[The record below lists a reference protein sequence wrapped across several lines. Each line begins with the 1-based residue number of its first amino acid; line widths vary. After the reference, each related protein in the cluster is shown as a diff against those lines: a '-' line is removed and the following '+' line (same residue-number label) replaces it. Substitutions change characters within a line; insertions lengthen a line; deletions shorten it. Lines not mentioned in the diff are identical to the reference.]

1 MIKSSIIGNTQISF
15 PAVQGLAFS
24 PLVKKIEIKNI
35 YQQWQGESIEQIK
48 SKTQEN
54 PYSMRIGLPKVDEQ
68 LRQDNMYLILSYLSY
83 NPVNKDIENREIV
96 TYRNTN
102 KIIIGQSP
110 DEYKFKNYK
119 LFVDDNVVAK
129 DYIFSDDEMSLRQ
142 TITHLANK
150 IQKLQQEITN
160 IKSQQLQPQKQTIYN
175 Q

>member
-1 MIKSSIIGNTQISF
+1 
-15 PAVQGLAFS
+15 LAS
-24 PLVKKIEIKNI
+24 PN
-35 YQQWQGESIEQIK
+35 WTGTS
-48 SKTQEN
+48 N
-54 PYSMRIGLPKVDEQ
+54 
-68 LRQDNMYLILSYLSY
+68 N
-83 NPVNKDIENREIV
+83 N
-96 TYRNTN
+96 NTN

>member
-1 MIKSSIIGNTQISF
+1 MIRSSIISNTQTSF
-15 PAVQGLAFS
+15 PAIQGLAFS

-35 YQQWQGESIEQIK
+35 YQQWHGENIQQIQ
-48 SKTQEN
+48 SKAQEN
-54 PYSMRIGLPKVDEQ
+54 PYNIRIGLPKVDEQ

-110 DEYKFKNYK
+110 DEYKFEKYK

-129 DYIFSDDEMSLRQ
+129 DYLFSDDEMSVRQ
-142 TITHLANK
+142 ALAHLTNK
-150 IQKLQQEITN
+150 VQKLQQEITN
-160 IKSQQLQPQKQTIYN
+160 LKQQQLQPQKQTIYN

>member
-48 SKTQEN
+48 NKTQEN
-54 PYSMRIGLPKVDEQ
+54 PYNMRIGLPKIDEQ

>member
-1 MIKSSIIGNTQISF
+1 MINSSNIVNVSTSF
-15 PAVQGLAFS
+15 PAIQGLAFS

-35 YQQWQGESIEQIK
+35 YQQWQGENIEQIK
-48 SKTQEN
+48 LKAQEN
-54 PYSMRIGLPKVDEQ
+54 PYNIRIGLPKVDEQ

-110 DEYKFKNYK
+110 DEYRFDHYK

-129 DYIFSDDEMSLRQ
+129 DYILSENEMSVKQ
-142 TITHLANK
+142 TLLHLANK
-150 IQKLQQEITN
+150 VEKLQQEIA
-160 IKSQQLQPQKQTIYN
+160 ILKSQQVQAQKQTIYN